1 MGYVMQ
7 IEELRK
13 ALQQGI
19 VVEYKAHCQKRMLER
34 GITRGDILECIQKGE
49 IIEEYPLNDE
59 NKSEKSFPACLVLG
73 IEINANKMLHV
84 VVGYNTRKMII
95 ISAYRPDDEH
105 FEKDGKTRKE
115 R

>member
-1 MGYVMQ
+1 MQ
-7 IEELRK
+7 IEDLRN
-13 ALQQGI
+13 ALQQGV

-34 GITRGDILECIQKGE
+34 GITRADIIECIQKGE
-49 IIEEYPLNDE
+49 IIEEYPLDDGNTSE
-59 NKSEKSFPACLVLG
+59 NSLPACLVLG
-73 IEINANKMLHV
+73 IEINGNKMLHV

-105 FEKDGKTRKE
+105 FEKDGKTRKG